1 MDNKAIVLDK
11 VSKSFVEQL
20 GHKTLKHL
28 FISIGDKILKR
39 KIKTERN
46 TKQALADI
54 SLEVEKGDFFG
65 IVGRNGSGKSTLLK
79 IIAGVYVPTSGSV
92 LRNGT
97 LTPFIELGVGF
108 NPELSGK
115 DNVFLNA
122 ALLGF
127 TRKQTQKMYTS
138 IVHFAELED
147 FMDLKLKHYSSGMQ
161 VRLAFSVA
169 VKSESDILLLD
180 EVLAVGDINFQE
192 KCFKYFEKLK
202 KEKKTVIFVS
212 HDLEAIKKFCNK
224 AVLINN
230 SKLVAQGNPR
240 WIAEKYLKIMQESN

>member
-1 MDNKAIVLDK
+1 VDNKAIVLDK